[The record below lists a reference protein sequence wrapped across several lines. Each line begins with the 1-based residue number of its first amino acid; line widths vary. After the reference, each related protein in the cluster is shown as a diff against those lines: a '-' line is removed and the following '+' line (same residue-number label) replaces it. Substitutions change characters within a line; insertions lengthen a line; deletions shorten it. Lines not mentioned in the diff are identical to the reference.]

1 MGVAQAFQL
10 LRARISMFAQGRDG
24 GEGVWMRFDPGD
36 PSALRVLASS
46 AEDARRT
53 VPTLRGS
60 PQPLAD
66 GWVNSLRSRRDQL
79 GELVG
84 ATCGP
89 GGAGTTGAGEPGG
102 AGVGRCPFPGTGGR
116 RHRRH

>member
-46 AEDARRT
+46 AEDARRK
-53 VPTLRGS
+53 VSVLRGS
-60 PQPLAD
+60 PQPWLTAGSTRCAPAATDLA
-66 GWVNSLRSRRDQL
+66 S
-79 GELVG
+79 
-84 ATCGP
+84 
-89 GGAGTTGAGEPGG
+89 
-102 AGVGRCPFPGTGGR
+102 
-116 RHRRH
+116 